1 MKGKGIIA
9 ADEGSLQRQPLFSPI
24 PHNQWLLG

>member
-9 ADEGSLQRQPLFSPI
+9 AGEGSLQRQPLFSPI
-24 PHNQWLLG
+24 PPNQWLLG